1 MKGAR
6 CEVECEDDT
15 DCGHGTCD
23 TSVGRCVCTQK
34 CYNDI
39 DCPKGSTCDTSTLQ
53 CLSGWT
59 DIQCGTALDST
70 CTTDDDCGVD
80 GGFGHGGTC
89 GEDGTCVCDPGF
101 VGYRCERELVKDKE
115 TCTTNTECAAYNDT
129 CKFHDLPEDRACHP
143 NCDTDFT
150 GRACGVSGK
159 ACTEDDDCNAFCVD
173 NTCTTLSDAPELSEE
188 GLLKKIED
196 VGRGLLSPESIAEMA
211 IEEALEYAV
220 RISPSLI
227 RKMIL
232 ASAKRSATVVPMGMQ
247 VKQTAM
253 ASVRKAMVASYKK
266 IAKTAIGKAMK
277 NLAAGAIGLGPLASL
292 FFAIQVIGLVLDIND
307 SAGFSAQIPQEG
319 VDMYMMK
326 MIEFVNDMPQLKDI
340 GIRFPREYLPHD
352 TLEWAVATTNEVVED
367 TRTALMKDY
376 IDRLAINSN
385 GDRIVTTWKDP
396 ERTLAQLEDLP
407 EKRPNSSSVAMV
419 LANNNVQVATR
430 ISKWWWILVLLGA
443 LLILTLTLGLVFSR
457 KRRRRNV

>member
-1 MKGAR
+1 M
-6 CEVECEDDT
+6 
-15 DCGHGTCD
+15 
-23 TSVGRCVCTQK
+23 
-34 CYNDI
+34 
-39 DCPKGSTCDTSTLQ
+39 
-53 CLSGWT
+53 
-59 DIQCGTALDST
+59 
-70 CTTDDDCGVD
+70 
-80 GGFGHGGTC
+80 
-89 GEDGTCVCDPGF
+89 
-101 VGYRCERELVKDKE
+101 
-115 TCTTNTECAAYNDT
+115 
-129 CKFHDLPEDRACHP
+129 
-143 NCDTDFT
+143 
-150 GRACGVSGK
+150 
-159 ACTEDDDCNAFCVD
+159 
-173 NTCTTLSDAPELSEE
+173 SDAPELSEE

-430 ISKWWWILVLLGA
+430 LSKWWWILVLLGA